1 MSQMIEHPDL
11 SKFAVIRTDYV
22 AMLGSRPAAM
32 LLSVV
37 EAWTNW
43 LKERRK
49 SILVRLSGNALSDA
63 VGGLFARK
71 TFMKAG
77 LLLEELGLIARVQK
91 SSSDRT
97 YQYLLQTSAVQNR
110 LNLLV
115 WWNTLKTYSQL
126 IRFANTGNWFD
137 FGRQWLESL
146 LEANVPKG
154 TLESPFEL
162 PSTEPCDPTLKDL
175 SNEIKN
181 TTETPLPVAA
191 LKNEIQDLEVT
202 DEQIDSCCTQ
212 ISVVSRDV
220 QLNLQVKKTI
230 ALHWVNFPAALQRLK
245 KAVNEKWK
253 CNLTGVLI
261 KALKEGVPVSEVEPI
276 TIGTGWGEWSA
287 KAFKRGV
294 MRFSESEG
302 SDIRVH
308 LTNGRSRLWSE
319 LKSLSWEEVANA

>member
-1 MSQMIEHPDL
+1 MIEHPDL

-77 LLLEELGLIARVQK
+77 KLLEELGLIARVQK

-97 YQYLLQTSAVQNR
+97 YQYLLQTQAVQNR

-115 WWNTLKTYSQL
+115 WWNTAAKYIQLVTGAITSNWLK
-126 IRFANTGNWFD
+126 NN
-137 FGRQWLESL
+137 LERLEAL
-146 LEANVPKG
+146 LKANVPFG
-154 TLESPFEL
+154 TFQCPIETPLNVPYN
-162 PSTEPCDPTLKDL
+162 PTLKDL
-175 SNEIKN
+175 SNDTKN
-181 TTETPLPVAA
+181 TTTDMPAVQEKKEIPLSEITDSQI
-191 LKNEIQDLEVT
+191 NE
-202 DEQIDSCCTQ
+202 CCTQ
-212 ISVVSRDV
+212 ISVVSKDV
-220 QLNLQVKKTI
+220 QLNLQVRNAI
-230 ALHWVNFPAALQRLK
+230 AQYWVNFPAALQHLK
-245 KAVNEKWK
+245 KAISERWKVN
-253 CNLTGVLI
+253 NLTGVFI
-261 KALKEGVPVSEVEPI
+261 KALKEGVPPEDVQPI
-276 TIGTGWGEWSA
+276 TTGWAEWA
-287 KAFKRGV
+287 NKALARKL
-294 MRFSESEG
+294 MLYSTSEG
-302 SDIRVH
+302 ADIRVH

-319 LKSLSWEEVANA
+319 IKSLPMEDLVHVCA

>member
-11 SKFAVIRTDYV
+11 SKFAIIRTDYV
-22 AMLGSRPAAM
+22 AMLGSHPAAM

-63 VGGLFARK
+63 VGGLFTRK

-91 SSSDRT
+91 AGSDRT
-97 YQYLLQTSAVQNR
+97 YQYLLQTNAVQNR

-126 IRFANTGNWFD
+126 IRFANTGNWFN
-137 FGRQWLESL
+137 FGKQWLETL
-146 LEANVPKG
+146 LGANVLKG
-154 TLESPFEL
+154 TLESIFESL
-162 PSTEPCDPTLKDL
+162 STEPCDPTLKDL

-181 TTETPLPVAA
+181 TTETLPVAA
-191 LKNEIQDLEVT
+191 LKNEIQETRVT
-202 DEQIDSCCTQ
+202 NDQIDSCCTQ

-230 ALHWVNFPAALQRLK
+230 ASYWINFPAALQRLK
-245 KAVNEKWK
+245 KAVNEGWR

-261 KALKEGVPVSEVEPI
+261 KALKEGVPREEITPI
-276 TIGTGWGEWSA
+276 VTDGWKEWVD
-287 KAFKRGV
+287 KAIKRGLING
-294 MRFSESEG
+294 SSSEG
-302 SDIRVH
+302 SDLRIHFRD
-308 LTNGRSRLWSE
+308 GRASPLWSE
-319 LKSLSWEEVANA
+319 IKSLSWEELTL